1 MLPLRPGVPRR
12 QTHDYQRN
20 GTTSL
25 FAALNAAAGEVIGKC
40 YPAASLGGA
49 QEVLG
54 VIDKAVPAE
63 LDVHLVLDNY
73 GTHKTAMI
81 HNWLTRRPR
90 YHLHFTPTSSSWI
103 NQVERW
109 FAEITQRRIRRGSFR
124 STQALEQAIKEYL
137 AVYNEDLKPFVWT
150 KSADQIL
157 DSLKSYCELTS
168 DT

>member
-1 MLPLRPGVPRR
+1 M
-12 QTHDYQRN
+12 
-20 GTTSL
+20 
-25 FAALNAAAGEVIGKC
+25 
-40 YPAASLGGA
+40 
-49 QEVLG
+49 
-54 VIDKAVPAE
+54 
-63 LDVHLVLDNY
+63 HLVLDNY